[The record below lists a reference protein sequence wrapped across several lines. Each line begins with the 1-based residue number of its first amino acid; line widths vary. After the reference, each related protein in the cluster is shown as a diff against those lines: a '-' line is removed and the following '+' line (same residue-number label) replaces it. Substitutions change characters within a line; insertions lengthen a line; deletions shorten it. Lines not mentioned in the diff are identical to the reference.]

1 MMTHE
6 ELITELSRR
15 LDWPEIKVAELLEA
29 AVEVMNEKLMENN
42 SLSLPE
48 LGEFITR
55 RRTEYISM
63 NPETGERW
71 LMPPSVEL
79 IFEAA
84 PELKE
89 QLTGK
94 VKEKTLS

>member
-15 LDWPEIKVAELLEA
+15 LDWPETKVMEIMDA
-29 AVEVMNEKLMENN
+29 AVTVMNEKLMENN
-42 SLSLPE
+42 SLSLPD
-48 LGEFITR
+48 LGDFITR
-55 RRTEYISM
+55 RRTEYISV

-79 IFEAA
+79 LFEAA

-89 QLTGK
+89 QLADK
-94 VKEKTLS
+94 IKETLS

>member
-6 ELITELSRR
+6 ELISELSRR
-15 LDWPEIKVAELLEA
+15 LDWPETKVMEIMDA
-29 AVEVMNEKLMENN
+29 AVTVMNEKLMENN
-42 SLSLPE
+42 SLSLPD
-48 LGEFITR
+48 LGDFITR
-55 RRTEYISM
+55 RRTEYISV

-79 IFEAA
+79 LFEAA

-89 QLTGK
+89 QLADK
-94 VKEKTLS
+94 IKETLS